1 MEKAIEKKC
10 DEVIEY
16 RFSDPQKAYDICCEI
31 LEHGTEADDYYE
43 MAYARLY
50 MGDTMFS
57 LGNFE
62 EAIHNML
69 IAEKIEVKY
78 GYEDLL
84 MKTYNIIA
92 IIYVNQG
99 DGLLGMDYY
108 CKALELAKKRKDEIM
123 QGMLYNNM
131 GALLHNTGE
140 NTISAQYFKKCYELS
155 QKREEKEK
163 KPVRNKKQYC
173 VNLALG
179 YLIEK
184 KFDKVKEYLDIAG
197 EIKDDEGSFFISPAE
212 INRIVDYVSLY
223 HQSGDIKAAYEE
235 VQKILSLPE
244 EAFEEVE
251 AFRHFM
257 GLMEHL
263 IAMGFYEEAR
273 KLLTLLEKRNAENN
287 VLKRRIQICENWIR
301 YYKATGEKEL
311 LQKYYRKYFE
321 LQKENEEKEN
331 QRVIQAIDNRY
342 KLEYE
347 RMINEQL
354 SANTRELMK
363 TSEIDELTGISNRY
377 GLKKRFN
384 KLCEIAKFQKSKVC
398 ICIFDVDEFKLYND
412 EYGHLRGDECLK
424 EIAKI
429 LLDTAGEEYFTSR
442 YGGDEFVILGIGKSD
457 EELEKFIE
465 KLFRNINKARMPF
478 LEHREDD
485 YVTISMG
492 GTNQLVGKEYNLADF
507 IHVADRKL
515 YEAKRQGKNRYIL
528 DCK

>member
-1 MEKAIEKKC
+1 
-10 DEVIEY
+10 
-16 RFSDPQKAYDICCEI
+16 
-31 LEHGTEADDYYE
+31 
-43 MAYARLY
+43 
-50 MGDTMFS
+50 
-57 LGNFE
+57 
-62 EAIHNML
+62 
-69 IAEKIEVKY
+69 
-78 GYEDLL
+78 
-84 MKTYNIIA
+84 
-92 IIYVNQG
+92 
-99 DGLLGMDYY
+99 
-108 CKALELAKKRKDEIM
+108 
-123 QGMLYNNM
+123 
-131 GALLHNTGE
+131 
-140 NTISAQYFKKCYELS
+140 
-155 QKREEKEK
+155 
-163 KPVRNKKQYC
+163 
-173 VNLALG
+173 
-179 YLIEK
+179 
-184 KFDKVKEYLDIAG
+184 
-197 EIKDDEGSFFISPAE
+197 
-212 INRIVDYVSLY
+212 
-223 HQSGDIKAAYEE
+223 
-235 VQKILSLPE
+235 
-244 EAFEEVE
+244 
-251 AFRHFM
+251 M
-257 GLMEHL
+257 GLMKHL
-263 IAMGFYEEAR
+263 IAMGFYEETR

-377 GLKKRFN
+377 G
-384 KLCEIAKFQKSKVC
+384 
-398 ICIFDVDEFKLYND
+398 
-412 EYGHLRGDECLK
+412 
-424 EIAKI
+424 
-429 LLDTAGEEYFTSR
+429 
-442 YGGDEFVILGIGKSD
+442 GDEFVILGIGKSD

-478 LEHREDD
+478 LEHREED